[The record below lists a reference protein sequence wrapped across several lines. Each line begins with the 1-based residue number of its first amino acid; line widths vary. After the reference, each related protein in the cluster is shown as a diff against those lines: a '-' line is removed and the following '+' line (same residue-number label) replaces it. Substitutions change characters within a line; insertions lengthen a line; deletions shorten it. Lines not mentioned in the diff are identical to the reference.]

1 MIYIQFLN
9 KISSIVSMHLIEFKI
24 YKELAESQDDINSIY
39 NHQVSLRN
47 CYKMQSKKV
56 NNNIENLKNIVSTL
70 DLPDICRAW

>member
-9 KISSIVSMHLIEFKI
+9 KILSIVSMHLIEFKI

-39 NHQVSLRN
+39 NNQVSLRN

-70 DLPDICRAW
+70 DLPDIYRA